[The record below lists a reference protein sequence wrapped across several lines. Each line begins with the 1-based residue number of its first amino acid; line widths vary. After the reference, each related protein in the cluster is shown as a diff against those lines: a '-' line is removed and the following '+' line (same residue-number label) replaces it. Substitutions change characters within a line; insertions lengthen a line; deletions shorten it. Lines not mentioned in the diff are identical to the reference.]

1 MNSVLSG
8 EDGLGGSLR
17 LLQMVPYSVTAAG
30 ETHGVRRVPADQPTS
45 QLCPDLS
52 PHRCEREPS
61 VSCPAHSVF
70 SRGQLIPVLGLEL
83 ERDVCVHL
91 HHLEISSQARPHI
104 SRQLLPLGET
114 LVHRNGA
121 VLPRCFKPGS
131 RMTSGALGWWVGG
144 QKEGLSC
151 SRAAQP
157 SLRPPGTL
165 DSAPGP

>member
-1 MNSVLSG
+1 MNGVLAG
-8 EDGLGGSLR
+8 EDGLGGSLQ

-91 HHLEISSQARPHI
+91 RHLEISSRARPPI

-121 VLPRCFKPGS
+121 VFPRCFKPGS
-131 RMTSGALGWWVGG
+131 RMTSGALAWRGRWTKGG
-144 QKEGLSC
+144 VELLQISP
-151 SRAAQP
+151 AP
-157 SLRPPGTL
+157 PPPPRP
-165 DSAPGP
+165 